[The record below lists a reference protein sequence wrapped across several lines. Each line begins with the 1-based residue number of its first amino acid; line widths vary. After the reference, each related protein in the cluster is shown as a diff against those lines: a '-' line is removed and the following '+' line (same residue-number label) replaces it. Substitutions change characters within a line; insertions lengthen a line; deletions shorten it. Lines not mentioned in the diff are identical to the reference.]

1 MQIFA
6 ISGSLRAE
14 STNTLILKA
23 TAELIGDN
31 GVHFYQYGDLGLL
44 PHFNP
49 DLDNDHPP
57 ELVTQLRK
65 ALKASDA
72 LLVCSPEY
80 IHGIP
85 GSLKNALDW
94 LASSGELDGMPVGII
109 NATPSIDGATFA
121 QQALQEVLKVLSNNI
136 IPEAVV
142 RIGAVKTKMDPQGKI
157 TDPELTKTLR
167 TAVAALSEAK
177 FLRSC

>member
-6 ISGSLRAE
+6 ISGSLRSE

-23 TAELIGDN
+23 AAELCGNN
-31 GVHFYQYGDLGLL
+31 GVHFYQYEDLGLL

-57 ELVTQLRK
+57 EMVVQLRR

-85 GSLKNALDW
+85 GSLKNVFDW

-157 TDPELTKTLR
+157 TDPGLTETLR
-167 TAVAALSEAK
+167 KALQALTEAK
-177 FLRSC
+177 LLRSL

>member
-6 ISGSLRAE
+6 VSGSLRAE
-14 STNTLILKA
+14 STNTLVLKA
-23 TAELIGDN
+23 VAELIADSSI
-31 GVHFYQYGDLGLL
+31 HFYQYGDLGLL

-49 DLDNDHPP
+49 DLDNEHPP
-57 ELVTQLRK
+57 EMVVQLRS
-65 ALKASDA
+65 ALKLSDA

-85 GSLKNALDW
+85 GSLKNAFDW

-109 NATPSIDGATFA
+109 NATPSHDGATFA
-121 QQALQEVLKVLSNNI
+121 QQALQEVLTVLSNNI
-136 IPEAVV
+136 VPEAVI
-142 RIGAVKTKMDPQGKI
+142 RIGAVKTKIDPHGKI
-157 TDPELTKTLR
+157 TDPELTKKLR
-167 TAVAALSEAK
+167 TALQSLTEAK

>member
-23 TAELIGDN
+23 AAELIAGP
-31 GVHFYQYGDLGLL
+31 GIHVYQYEDLGLL

-57 ELVTQLRK
+57 EMVAQLRK
-65 ALKASDA
+65 ALRASDA

-85 GSLKNALDW
+85 GSLKNAFDW

-121 QQALQEVLKVLSNNI
+121 QEALHEVLKVLSNNI
-136 IPEAVV
+136 VSESVV
-142 RIGAVKTKMDPQGKI
+142 RVGAVKTKMDSNGKI
-157 TDPELTKTLR
+157 TDPELSKTLR
-167 TAVAALSEAK
+167 KALQALTEAK
-177 FLRSC
+177 FVRSM